1 MATDVQPEERM
12 MTARPARKEFEQ
24 VGVPAERG
32 SELYAILDVD
42 TGCLYAGRSRYCC
55 RWVRPDDPSGCRWF
69 RTPQGAETALR
80 TELRA
85 WRAEMQIVPLQGT
98 LQAEQR

>member
-1 MATDVQPEERM
+1 MAM
-12 MTARPARKEFEQ
+12 RPARKEFELA
-24 VGVPAERG
+24 GAPAELGFDR
-32 SELYAILDVD
+32 YAILDVE

-69 RTPQGAETALR
+69 RSPQGAETALR

-85 WRAEMQIVPLQGT
+85 WRAEMQIVPLQDT
-98 LQAEQR
+98 LQVEQR